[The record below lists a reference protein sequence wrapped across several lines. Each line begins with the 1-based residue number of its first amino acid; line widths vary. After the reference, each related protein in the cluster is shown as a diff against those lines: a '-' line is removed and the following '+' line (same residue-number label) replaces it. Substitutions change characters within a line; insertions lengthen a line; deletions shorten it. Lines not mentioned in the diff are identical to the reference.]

1 MDYNKI
7 LENKEVVQSLYN
19 LKLSLKKENIDID
32 SVVVSIKDSGNIEIK
47 LPEIKKNQKTKIA
60 KALKGRK

>member
-32 SVVVSIKDSGNIEIK
+32 AVFLSIKDGGNIEIK
-47 LPEIKKNQKTKIA
+47 LPEVKQNQKTKIA
-60 KALKGRK
+60 KALKGE